1 MKVEVN
7 AIGGYEEIGRNM
19 TAIRVGKDVVIIDMG
34 LRLDRIAIHED
45 AEIERMH
52 SMDLIKMGAIPNDA
66 VLSKSKGSVKAIVCT
81 HGHLDHIG
89 AVPKLAH
96 RYEAP
101 IISTPFTAELIAQ
114 QIRVE
119 KKFGVENPIYTLE
132 AGQLYHITP
141 DVAVEFVRATHSIPD
156 PIFAVLHTP
165 TGALVYANDFKL
177 DRTPVIGKPP
187 DFNRLKSLGKEGV
200 LALIVEST
208 RVKEAGKTPSEQIA
222 KDLVRDVLLGT
233 EEEGNGVLV
242 TTFSSHIARVKSIV
256 EAADEMNRRPLVLG
270 RSMERYLGTAERMGY
285 VELPNDIGVY
295 GNRRSVDK
303 ILKRIIQDG
312 KENYLPVI
320 TGHQGE
326 PESMLTRIASES
338 TPYQV
343 TPGDKIVFSAE
354 VIPTPINEA
363 NRYSLET
370 KLKMHGARLYTNV
383 HVSGHA
389 AREDHWELIKMLKP
403 DHIFPTHGDLSMTS
417 SYVELAEEAGY
428 SLRDNIHLL
437 RNGQSIAIAR

>member
-1 MKVEVN
+1 LQIEVN
-7 AIGGYEEIGRNM
+7 AIGGYEEVGRNM
-19 TAIRVGKDVVIIDMG
+19 TAIRVNGDVVIIDMG

-45 AEIERMH
+45 AEIEKMH
-52 SMDLIKMGAIPNDA
+52 SIDLIKMGAIPNDA
-66 VLSKSKGSVKAIVCT
+66 TLSQAKKSVKAIVCT

-119 KKFGVENPIYTLE
+119 KKFGVENPLYTLE
-132 AGQLYHITP
+132 AGQVYQITP
-141 DVAVEFVRATHSIPD
+141 DIAVEFVRATHSIPD

-165 TGALVYANDFKL
+165 AGALVYANDFKL
-177 DRTPVIGKPP
+177 DRTPVIGEPP
-187 DFNRLKSLGKEGV
+187 DFKRIKGLGKEGV

-208 RVKEAGKTPSEQIA
+208 RVQEAGKTPSEQIA

-242 TTFSSHIARVKSIV
+242 TTFSSHIARVKTIF
-256 EAADEMNRRPLVLG
+256 EAAREMDRRPLVLG

-285 VELPNDIGVY
+285 VELPSDIGIY

-303 ILKRIIQDG
+303 VLRRVAQEG
-312 KENYLPVI
+312 KEKYLPII

-326 PESMLTRIASES
+326 PESMLTRVASDQ
-338 TPYQV
+338 TPYRV
-343 TPGDKIVFSAE
+343 APGDKIVFSAE
-354 VIPTPINEA
+354 VIPTPINAA
-363 NRYSLET
+363 NRYSLDT
-370 KLKMHGARLYTNV
+370 KLKMRGARLYTDV

-403 DHIFPTHGDLSMTS
+403 NHIFPTHGDLTMTS
-417 SYVELAEEAGY
+417 SYVELAEDAGY

-437 RNGQSIAIAR
+437 RNGQNIAVSP

>member
-1 MKVEVN
+1 MEVEVN

-19 TAIRVGKDVVIIDMG
+19 TAIRVDEDIVIIDMG

-52 SMDLIKMGAIPNDA
+52 SIDLIKMGAIPNDA

-132 AGQLYHITP
+132 AGQMYHITP

-165 TGALVYANDFKL
+165 TGALIYANDFKL

-187 DFNRLKSLGKEGV
+187 DFKRLKSLGKEGV

-256 EAADEMNRRPLVLG
+256 EAADEMNRRPLILG
-270 RSMERYLGTAERMGY
+270 RSMERYLGTAEGMGY
-285 VELPNDIGVY
+285 VELPNNIGVY

-303 ILKRIIQDG
+303 ILKRITQDG
-312 KENYLPVI
+312 KEKYLPVI

-326 PESMLTRIASES
+326 PESLLTRIASEL

-370 KLKMHGARLYTNV
+370 KLKMHGARLYTDV

-437 RNGQSIAIAR
+437 RNGQNIAIAR

>member
-1 MKVEVN
+1 VEIEVN
-7 AIGGYEEIGRNM
+7 AIGGYEEVGRNM
-19 TAIRVGKDVVIIDMG
+19 TAIRVKKDIVVIDMG

-45 AEIERMH
+45 AEIEKMH
-52 SMDLIKMGAIPNDA
+52 PIDLIKMGAIPNDTP
-66 VLSKSKGSVKAIVCT
+66 LSQSKRAVKAIVCT

-96 RYEAP
+96 RYDAP
-101 IISTPFTAELIAQ
+101 IIATPFTAELIAQ
-114 QIRVE
+114 QIQAE
-119 KKFGVENPIYTLE
+119 KKFGVENPLYTLE
-132 AGQLYHITP
+132 AGQVYQITP
-141 DVAVEFVRATHSIPD
+141 DIAVEFVRATHSIPD
-156 PIFAVLHTP
+156 PIFAVVHTP
-165 TGALVYANDFKL
+165 AGALVYANDFKL

-208 RVKEAGKTPSEQIA
+208 RVKEVGKTPSEQIA

-233 EEEGNGVLV
+233 EDEDKGVLV
-242 TTFSSHIARVKSIV
+242 TTFSSHIARVKTIF
-256 EAADEMNRRPLVLG
+256 EAAREMDRRPLILG

-303 ILKRIIQDG
+303 ILRRVMQEG
-312 KENYLPVI
+312 KDKYLPII

-326 PESMLTRIASES
+326 PEAMLTRVAREL

-343 TPGDKIVFSAE
+343 TPGDKIVFSAD
-354 VIPTPINEA
+354 VIPNPINEG

-370 KLKMHGARLYTNV
+370 KLKMRGARLYTNV

-389 AREDHWELIKMLKP
+389 AREDHWEMIKMLKP
-403 DHIFPTHGDLSMTS
+403 THIFPTHGDLTMTS

-437 RNGQSIAIAR
+437 RNGQNISIKP

>member
-1 MKVEVN
+1 LEIEIN
-7 AIGGYEEIGRNM
+7 AIGGYEEVGRNM
-19 TAIRVGKDVVIIDMG
+19 TAIRVNEDIVIIDMG
-34 LRLDRIAIHED
+34 VRLDRIAIHED
-45 AEIERMH
+45 AEIEKMH
-52 SMDLIKMGAIPNDA
+52 SIDLIKMGAIPNDA
-66 VLSKSKGSVKAIVCT
+66 MLSQAKGSVKAIVCT

-119 KKFGVENPIYTLE
+119 KKFGVENPLYTLE
-132 AGQLYHITP
+132 AGQVYQITP
-141 DVAVEFVRATHSIPD
+141 DIAVEFVRATHSIPD

-165 TGALVYANDFKL
+165 AGALVYANDFKL

-187 DFNRLKSLGKEGV
+187 DFNRIKSLGKDGV

-208 RVKEAGKTPSEQIA
+208 RVREAGKTPSEQIA

-242 TTFSSHIARVKSIV
+242 TTFSSHIARVKTIF
-256 EAADEMNRRPLVLG
+256 EAAREMDRRPLVLG

-295 GNRRSVDK
+295 GNRRSVEK
-303 ILKRIIQDG
+303 ILRRVAQEG
-312 KENYLPVI
+312 KEKYLPII

-326 PESMLTRIASES
+326 PESMLTRVANEL
-338 TPYQV
+338 TPYEV
-343 TPGDKIVFSAE
+343 APGDKIVFSAE
-354 VIPTPINEA
+354 TIPTPINAA

-370 KLKMHGARLYTNV
+370 KLKMRGARLYTDV

-403 DHIFPTHGDLSMTS
+403 THIFPTHGDLTMTS

-437 RNGQSIAIAR
+437 RNGQNIAVRP

>member
-1 MKVEVN
+1 MEIEVN
-7 AIGGYEEIGRNM
+7 AIGGYEEVGRNM
-19 TAIRVGKDVVIIDMG
+19 TAIRVNEDIIIIDMG

-45 AEIERMH
+45 AEIEKMH
-52 SMDLIKMGAIPNDA
+52 SIDLIKMGAIPNDA
-66 VLSKSKGSVKAIVCT
+66 TLSKAKRSVKAIVCT

-119 KKFGVENPIYTLE
+119 KKFGVENPLYTLE
-132 AGQLYHITP
+132 AGQVYQITP
-141 DVAVEFVRATHSIPD
+141 DIAVEFVRATHSIPD

-165 TGALVYANDFKL
+165 AGALVYANDFKL

-187 DFNRLKSLGKEGV
+187 DFNRLKSLGKDGV

-242 TTFSSHIARVKSIV
+242 TTFSSHIARVKTIF
-256 EAADEMNRRPLVLG
+256 EAAREMDRRPLVLG
-270 RSMERYLGTAERMGY
+270 RSMERYLGTAEKMGY

-295 GNRRSVDK
+295 GNRRSVEK
-303 ILKRIIQDG
+303 VLRRVAQEG
-312 KENYLPVI
+312 KERYLPI
-320 TGHQGE
+320 MTGHQGE
-326 PESMLTRIASES
+326 PEAMLTRVANGL
-338 TPYQV
+338 TPYEV
-343 TPGDKIVFSAE
+343 APGDKIVFSAE
-354 VIPTPINEA
+354 VIPTPINA
-363 NRYSLET
+363 AYRYSVET
-370 KLKMHGARLYTNV
+370 KLKMKGARLYTDV

-403 DHIFPTHGDLSMTS
+403 DHIFPTHGDLTMTS

-437 RNGQSIAIAR
+437 RNGQNIAVKS

>member
-1 MKVEVN
+1 MAIEVN
-7 AIGGYEEIGRNM
+7 AIGGYEEVGRNM
-19 TAIRVGKDVVIIDMG
+19 TAIRVNEDIVIIDMG

-45 AEIERMH
+45 VEIERMH
-52 SMDLIKMGAIPNDA
+52 SIDLIKMGAIPNDG
-66 VLSKSKGSVKAIVCT
+66 VLSRSKGSVKAIVCT

-101 IISTPFTAELIAQ
+101 IIATPFTAELIAQ
-114 QIRVE
+114 QISVE
-119 KKFGVENPIYTLE
+119 KKFGTENPLYTLE
-132 AGQLYHITP
+132 AGQVYQITP
-141 DVAVEFVRATHSIPD
+141 DVAVEFVRGTHSIPD
-156 PIFAVLHTP
+156 AIFAVLHTP
-165 TGALVYANDFKL
+165 AGALIYANDFKL

-187 DFNRLKSLGKEGV
+187 DFKRLKSLGKEGV

-233 EEEGNGVLV
+233 EELENGVLV

-256 EAADEMNRRPLVLG
+256 EAANEMGRRPLLLG
-270 RSMERYLGTAERMGY
+270 RSMERYMRTAESVGLI
-285 VELPNDIGVY
+285 ELPDDVGVY

-303 ILKRIIQDG
+303 ILKRIMQDG
-312 KENYLPVI
+312 KEKYLPII

-326 PESMLTRIASES
+326 PDAMLTRVAREL
-338 TPYQV
+338 TPYHVAQ
-343 TPGDKIVFSAE
+343 GDKIVFSAE
-354 VIPTPINEA
+354 VIPNPLNEA

-417 SYVELAEEAGY
+417 SYIELAEEAGY

-437 RNGQSIAIAR
+437 RNGQNIAIKR

>member
-1 MKVEVN
+1 MEIEVN
-7 AIGGYEEIGRNM
+7 AIGGYEEVGRNM
-19 TAIRVGKDVVIIDMG
+19 TAIRVKKDIVVIDMG

-45 AEIERMH
+45 AEIEKMH
-52 SMDLIKMGAIPNDA
+52 PIDLIKMGAIPNDA
-66 VLSKSKGSVKAIVCT
+66 PLSKSKRAVKAIVCT

-96 RYEAP
+96 RYDAP
-101 IISTPFTAELIAQ
+101 IIATPFTAELIAQ
-114 QIRVE
+114 QIQAE
-119 KKFGVENPIYTLE
+119 TKFGVENPLYTLE
-132 AGQLYHITP
+132 AGQVYQITP
-141 DVAVEFVRATHSIPD
+141 DIAVEFVRATHSIPD
-156 PIFAVLHTP
+156 PVFAVVHTP
-165 TGALVYANDFKL
+165 AGALVYANDFKL

-208 RVKEAGKTPSEQIA
+208 RVKEVGKTPSEQIA

-233 EEEGNGVLV
+233 EDEDKGVLV
-242 TTFSSHIARVKSIV
+242 TTFSSHIARVKTIF
-256 EAADEMNRRPLVLG
+256 EAAQEMDRRPLILG

-303 ILKRIIQDG
+303 ILRRVMQDG
-312 KENYLPVI
+312 KDKYLPII

-326 PESMLTRIASES
+326 PEAMLTRVAREL

-343 TPGDKIVFSAE
+343 TPGDKVVFSAD
-354 VIPTPINEA
+354 VIPNPINA
-363 NRYSLET
+363 GNRYSLET
-370 KLKMHGARLYTNV
+370 KLKMRGARLYTNV

-389 AREDHWELIKMLKP
+389 AREDHWEMIKMLKP
-403 DHIFPTHGDLSMTS
+403 SHIFPTHGDLTMTS

-437 RNGQSIAIAR
+437 RNGQNISIKP

>member
-1 MKVEVN
+1 LQIEVN
-7 AIGGYEEIGRNM
+7 AIGGYEEVGRNM
-19 TAIRVGKDVVIIDMG
+19 TAIRVNEDVVIIDMG

-45 AEIERMH
+45 AEIEKMH
-52 SMDLIKMGAIPNDA
+52 SIDLIKIGAIPNDA
-66 VLSKSKGSVKAIVCT
+66 SLSQTKKSVKAIVCT

-119 KKFGVENPIYTLE
+119 KKFGVENPLYTLE
-132 AGQLYHITP
+132 AGQVYQITP
-141 DVAVEFVRATHSIPD
+141 DIAVEFVRATHSIPD

-165 TGALVYANDFKL
+165 AGALVYANDFKL

-187 DFNRLKSLGKEGV
+187 DFNRMKSLGKDGV

-242 TTFSSHIARVKSIV
+242 TTFSSHIARVKTIF
-256 EAADEMNRRPLVLG
+256 EAAREMDRRPLVLG

-285 VELPNDIGVY
+285 VDLPNDIGVY
-295 GNRRSVDK
+295 GNRRSVEK
-303 ILKRIIQDG
+303 ILSRVAQEG
-312 KENYLPVI
+312 KEKYLPII

-326 PESMLTRIASES
+326 PESMLTRVANGL
-338 TPYQV
+338 TPYEV
-343 TPGDKIVFSAE
+343 SPGDKIVFSAE
-354 VIPTPINEA
+354 TIPTPINAA

-370 KLKMHGARLYTNV
+370 KLKMRGARLYTDV

-403 DHIFPTHGDLSMTS
+403 NHIFPTHGDLSMTS
-417 SYVELAEEAGY
+417 SYVELAEDAGY

-437 RNGQSIAIAR
+437 RNGQNIAVKP

>member
-1 MKVEVN
+1 MQIEVN
-7 AIGGYEEIGRNM
+7 AIGGYEEVGRNM
-19 TAIRVGKDVVIIDMG
+19 TAIRVNGDVVIIDMG

-45 AEIERMH
+45 AEIEKMH
-52 SMDLIKMGAIPNDA
+52 SIDLIKMGAIPNDA
-66 VLSKSKGSVKAIVCT
+66 TLSQAKKSVKAIVCT

-119 KKFGVENPIYTLE
+119 KKFGVENPLYTLE
-132 AGQLYHITP
+132 AGQVYQITP
-141 DVAVEFVRATHSIPD
+141 DIAVEFVRATHSIPD

-165 TGALVYANDFKL
+165 AGALVYANDFKL
-177 DRTPVIGKPP
+177 DRTPVIGEPP
-187 DFNRLKSLGKEGV
+187 DFKRIKGLGKEGV

-208 RVKEAGKTPSEQIA
+208 RVQEAGKTPSEQIA

-242 TTFSSHIARVKSIV
+242 TTFSSHIARVKTIF
-256 EAADEMNRRPLVLG
+256 EAAREMDRRPLVLG

-285 VELPNDIGVY
+285 VELPSDIGIY

-303 ILKRIIQDG
+303 VLRRVAQEG
-312 KENYLPVI
+312 KEKYLPII

-326 PESMLTRIASES
+326 PESMLTRVASDQ
-338 TPYQV
+338 TPYRV
-343 TPGDKIVFSAE
+343 APGDKIVFSAE
-354 VIPTPINEA
+354 VIPTPINAA
-363 NRYSLET
+363 NRYSLDT
-370 KLKMHGARLYTNV
+370 KLKMRGARLYTDV

-403 DHIFPTHGDLSMTS
+403 NHIFPTHGDLTMTS
-417 SYVELAEEAGY
+417 SYVELAEDAGY

-437 RNGQSIAIAR
+437 RNGQNIAVSP

>member
-1 MKVEVN
+1 MEIEVN
-7 AIGGYEEIGRNM
+7 AIGGYEEVGRNM
-19 TAIRVGKDVVIIDMG
+19 TAIRANEDIVIIDMG

-45 AEIERMH
+45 AEIEKMH
-52 SMDLIKMGAIPNDA
+52 SIDLIKMGAIPNDA
-66 VLSKSKGSVKAIVCT
+66 MLSEAKRSVKAIVCT

-119 KKFGVENPIYTLE
+119 KKFGVENPLYTLE
-132 AGQLYHITP
+132 AGEVYQITP
-141 DVAVEFVRATHSIPD
+141 DIAVEFVRATHSIPD

-165 TGALVYANDFKL
+165 AGALVYANDFKL

-187 DFNRLKSLGKEGV
+187 DFNRLKSLGKDGV
-200 LALIVEST
+200 LGLIVEST

-242 TTFSSHIARVKSIV
+242 TTFSSHIARVKTIF
-256 EAADEMNRRPLVLG
+256 EAAYEMDRRPLVLG

-295 GNRRSVDK
+295 GNRRSVEK
-303 ILKRIIQDG
+303 ILRRVAQDG
-312 KENYLPVI
+312 KEKYLPI
-320 TGHQGE
+320 MTGHQGE
-326 PESMLTRIASES
+326 PEAMLTRVANEL
-338 TPYQV
+338 THYKV
-343 TPGDKIVFSAE
+343 APGDKIVFSAE
-354 VIPTPINEA
+354 VIPTPTNAA
-363 NRYSLET
+363 NRYSVET
-370 KLKMHGARLYTNV
+370 KLKMRGARLYTDV

-403 DHIFPTHGDLSMTS
+403 EQIFPTHGDLTMTS

-437 RNGQSIAIAR
+437 RNGQNIAVRP

>member
-1 MKVEVN
+1 MEVEVN
-7 AIGGYEEIGRNM
+7 ALGGYEEVGRNM
-19 TAIRVGKDVVIIDMG
+19 TAVRVNGDVVIIDMG
-34 LRLDRIAIHED
+34 IRLDRIAIHED
-45 AEIERMH
+45 AEIEKMH
-52 SMDLIKMGAIPNDA
+52 PIDLIKMEAIPNDA
-66 VLSKSKGSVKAIVCT
+66 ALSQSRSSVKAIICT

-119 KKFGVENPIYTLE
+119 KKFGVENPLYTLE
-132 AGQLYHITP
+132 AGQIYQITP
-141 DVAVEFVRATHSIPD
+141 DIAVEFVRATHSIPD
-156 PIFAVLHTP
+156 PIIAVLHTP
-165 TGALVYANDFKL
+165 VGALVYANDFKL

-187 DFNRLKSLGKEGV
+187 DFTRMKSLGKEGV

-208 RVKEAGKTPSEQIA
+208 RVREEGKTPSERIA

-233 EEEGNGVLV
+233 EENDKGVLV
-242 TTFSSHIARVKSIV
+242 TTFSSHIARVKTIF
-256 EAADEMNRRPLVLG
+256 EAAEEMDRRPLILG

-285 VELPNDIGVY
+285 VELPNDIGIY
-295 GNRRSVDK
+295 GNKRSVDK
-303 ILKRIIQDG
+303 MLRRVIEEG
-312 KENYLPVI
+312 KEKYLPII

-326 PESMLTRIASES
+326 NESTLTRIAGEQ
-338 TPYQV
+338 TPYQI

-354 VIPTPINEA
+354 VIPTPINAA
-363 NRYSLET
+363 NRYALET
-370 KLKMHGARLYTNV
+370 KLKMRGARLYTNV

-389 AREDHWELIKMLKP
+389 AREDHWELIKILKP
-403 DHIFPTHGDLSMTS
+403 SHIFPTHGDLTMTS

-437 RNGQSIAIAR
+437 RNGQNISVGP

>member
-1 MKVEVN
+1 MQIEVN

-19 TAIRVGKDVVIIDMG
+19 TAIRVNDDIIIIDMG

-52 SMDLIKMGAIPNDA
+52 SIDLIKMGAIPNDA
-66 VLSKSKGSVKAIVCT
+66 VLSRSKGSVKAIVCT

-101 IISTPFTAELIAQ
+101 IISTPFTAELISQ
-114 QIRVE
+114 QIQVE
-119 KKFGVENPIYTLE
+119 KKFGVENPLYTLE
-132 AGQLYHITP
+132 AGQVYQITP
-141 DVAVEFVRATHSIPD
+141 DVAVEFIRVTHSIPD
-156 PIFAVLHTP
+156 PVFAVVHTP
-165 TGALVYANDFKL
+165 GGALVYANDFKL

-187 DFNRLKSLGKEGV
+187 DFKRLKSLGKEGV

-256 EAADEMNRRPLVLG
+256 EAGREMDRRPLVLG
-270 RSMERYLGTAERMGY
+270 RSMERYLRTAEGTGY
-285 VELPNDIGVY
+285 IELPDDVGVY

-303 ILKRIIQDG
+303 ILKRVMQDG
-312 KENYLPVI
+312 REKYLPVV

-326 PESMLTRIASES
+326 PESLLTRIASEQ

-343 TPGDKIVFSAE
+343 TSGDKIVFSAE
-354 VIPTPINEA
+354 TIPTPINEA

-370 KLKMHGARLYTNV
+370 KLKMRGARLYTNV

-389 AREDHWELIKMLKP
+389 AREDHWELIKILKP

-437 RNGQSIAIAR
+437 RNGQSITIER

>member
-1 MKVEVN
+1 MQIEVN
-7 AIGGYEEIGRNM
+7 AIGGYEEVGRNM
-19 TAIRVGKDVVIIDMG
+19 TAIRVNGDVVIIDMG

-45 AEIERMH
+45 AEIEKMH
-52 SMDLIKMGAIPNDA
+52 SIDLIKMGAIPNDA
-66 VLSKSKGSVKAIVCT
+66 TLSQAKKSVKAIVCT

-119 KKFGVENPIYTLE
+119 KKFGVENPLYTLE
-132 AGQLYHITP
+132 AGQVYQITP
-141 DVAVEFVRATHSIPD
+141 DIAVEFVRATHSIPD

-165 TGALVYANDFKL
+165 AGALVYANDFKL
-177 DRTPVIGKPP
+177 DRTPVIGEPP
-187 DFNRLKSLGKEGV
+187 DFKRIKGLGKEGV

-208 RVKEAGKTPSEQIA
+208 RVQEAGKTPSEQIA

-242 TTFSSHIARVKSIV
+242 TTFSSHIARVKTIF
-256 EAADEMNRRPLVLG
+256 EAAREMDRRPLVLG

-285 VELPNDIGVY
+285 VELPSDIGIY

-303 ILKRIIQDG
+303 VLRRVAQEG
-312 KENYLPVI
+312 KEKYLPII

-326 PESMLTRIASES
+326 PESMLTRVASDQ
-338 TPYQV
+338 TPYRV
-343 TPGDKIVFSAE
+343 APGDKIVFSAE
-354 VIPTPINEA
+354 VIPTPINAA
-363 NRYSLET
+363 NRYSLDT
-370 KLKMHGARLYTNV
+370 KLKMRGARLYTDV

-403 DHIFPTHGDLSMTS
+403 NHIFPTHGDLTMTS
-417 SYVELAEEAGY
+417 SYVELAEDAGY
-428 SLRDNIHLL
+428 NLRDNIHLL
-437 RNGQSIAIAR
+437 RNGQNIAVSP

>member
-1 MKVEVN
+1 LTVEVN
-7 AIGGYEEIGRNM
+7 AIGGYEEVGRNM
-19 TAIRVGKDVVIIDMG
+19 TAIRVDKDVVVIDMG

-45 AEIERMH
+45 AEIEKMH
-52 SMDLIKMGAIPNDA
+52 PIDLIKMGAIPND
-66 VLSKSKGSVKAIVCT
+66 VTLSQSKGAVKAIICT

-132 AGQLYHITP
+132 SGQAYQITP
-141 DVAVEFVRATHSIPD
+141 DIAVEFVRATHSIPD
-156 PIFAVLHTP
+156 PIIAVLHTP
-165 TGALVYANDFKL
+165 AGALVYANDFKL

-187 DFNRLKSLGKEGV
+187 DFNRMKSLGKEGV

-233 EEEGNGVLV
+233 EEEDKGVLV
-242 TTFSSHIARVKSIV
+242 TTFSSHIARIKTIY
-256 EAADEMNRRPLVLG
+256 EAAQEMDRRPLILG

-303 ILKRIIQDG
+303 VLTRVAQEG
-312 KENYLPVI
+312 KDKYLPI
-320 TGHQGE
+320 LTGHQGE
-326 PESMLTRIASES
+326 PESMLTRIASEL
-338 TPYQV
+338 TPYRV
-343 TPGDKIVFSAE
+343 TLGDKIVFSAE
-354 VIPTPINEA
+354 VIPTPINAA
-363 NRYSLET
+363 NRYALET
-370 KLKMHGARLYTNV
+370 KLMMRGARLYTNV

-403 DHIFPTHGDLSMTS
+403 SHIFPTHGDLSMTS

-437 RNGQSIAIAR
+437 RNGQNISVGP

>member
-1 MKVEVN
+1 
-7 AIGGYEEIGRNM
+7 
-19 TAIRVGKDVVIIDMG
+19 
-34 LRLDRIAIHED
+34 
-45 AEIERMH
+45 
-52 SMDLIKMGAIPNDA
+52 
-66 VLSKSKGSVKAIVCT
+66 
-81 HGHLDHIG
+81 
-89 AVPKLAH
+89 
-96 RYEAP
+96 
-101 IISTPFTAELIAQ
+101 
-114 QIRVE
+114 
-119 KKFGVENPIYTLE
+119 
-132 AGQLYHITP
+132 
-141 DVAVEFVRATHSIPD
+141 VRATHSIPD

-165 TGALVYANDFKL
+165 AGALVYANDFKL

-187 DFNRLKSLGKEGV
+187 DFNRLKSLGKDGV

-242 TTFSSHIARVKSIV
+242 TTFSSHIARVKTIF
-256 EAADEMNRRPLVLG
+256 EAAREMDRRPLVLG

-295 GNRRSVDK
+295 GNRRSVEK
-303 ILKRIIQDG
+303 VLRRVAQEG
-312 KENYLPVI
+312 KEKYLPII

-326 PESMLTRIASES
+326 PEAMLTRVANEL
-338 TPYQV
+338 TPYKV
-343 TPGDKIVFSAE
+343 APGDKIVFSAE
-354 VIPTPINEA
+354 VIPTPINAA
-363 NRYSLET
+363 NRYSVET
-370 KLKMHGARLYTNV
+370 KLKMQGARLYTDV

-403 DHIFPTHGDLSMTS
+403 DHIFPTHGDLTMTS

-437 RNGQSIAIAR
+437 RNGQNIAVRP

>member
-1 MKVEVN
+1 VEVEVN

-19 TAIRVGKDVVIIDMG
+19 TAIRVDEDIVIIDMG

-52 SMDLIKMGAIPNDA
+52 SIDLIKMGAIPNDA

-132 AGQLYHITP
+132 AGQMYHITP

-165 TGALVYANDFKL
+165 TGALIYANDFKL

-187 DFNRLKSLGKEGV
+187 DFKRLKSLGKEGV

-256 EAADEMNRRPLVLG
+256 EAADEMNRRPLILG
-270 RSMERYLGTAERMGY
+270 RSMERYLGTAEGMGY
-285 VELPNDIGVY
+285 VELPNNIGVY

-303 ILKRIIQDG
+303 ILKRITQDG
-312 KENYLPVI
+312 KEKYLPVI

-326 PESMLTRIASES
+326 PESLLTRIASEL

-370 KLKMHGARLYTNV
+370 KLKMHGARLYTDV

-437 RNGQSIAIAR
+437 RNGQNIAIAR